1 VRVRARLPWIY
12 SGWLSSP
19 DVGVGPCSPCLRPN
33 LVAITTLAANRRQRL
48 TDQLFIGK
56 RAIDFGGVEESHAA
70 VNRSPQQPRHLG

>member
-1 VRVRARLPWIY
+1 
-12 SGWLSSP
+12 
-19 DVGVGPCSPCLRPN
+19 